1 MSDKRT
7 THGMKALM
15 LRMASERL
23 TRRQQRAL
31 GRVAHGLTADTLPH
45 LHALT
50 VGHLSRLELL
60 WQGYQ
65 AHAIAH
71 PDQPFPTHAIAIGN
85 AWRRMAETLLTI
97 EAQLAKGTVTTSTC
111 SRCGWTGEAAAY
123 LYHPCSPRVAPHDA
137 PTAGSLATAA
147 GGPATDEDAHD

>member
-50 VGHLSRLELL
+50 VGHLSRLEML

-97 EAQLAKGTVTTSTC
+97 EAQLERDTVATSTC
-111 SRCGWTGEAAAY
+111 SRCGWRGDTAGYVHHDCRPPA
-123 LYHPCSPRVAPHDA
+123 SPPIDA
-137 PTAGSLATAA
+137 PTAAGAHTVS
-147 GGPATDEDAHD
+147 GGPSTTEDA

>member
-97 EAQLAKGTVTTSTC
+97 EAQLERDTVATSTC
-111 SRCGWTGEAAAY
+111 SRCAWTGPAASY
-123 LYHPCSPRVAPHDA
+123 LAHPCRPPQARGPS
-137 PTAGSLATAA
+137 
-147 GGPATDEDAHD
+147 GGRGYED

>member
-50 VGHLSRLELL
+50 AGHLSRLELL
-60 WQGYQ
+60 WQQVQ

-71 PDQPFPTHAIAIGN
+71 PNDPFPAQGIAIGN
-85 AWRRMAETLLTI
+85 AWRRMAETLLAI
-97 EAQLAKGTVTTSTC
+97 EAQLTRDPDTAQTC
-111 SRCGWTGEAAAY
+111 PRCGGTFPASTYVQHDCRPA
-123 LYHPCSPRVAPHDA
+123 PVATIED
-137 PTAGSLATAA
+137 
-147 GGPATDEDAHD
+147 ATDV